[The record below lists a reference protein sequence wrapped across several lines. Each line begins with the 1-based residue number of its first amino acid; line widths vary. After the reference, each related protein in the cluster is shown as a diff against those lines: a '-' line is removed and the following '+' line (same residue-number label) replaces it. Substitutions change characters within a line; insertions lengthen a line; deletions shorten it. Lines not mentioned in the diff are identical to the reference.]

1 VDAIRAV
8 VEAAYARWV
17 VELGMRPIPL
27 DDDYAARVAAGQA
40 WVAGEPVKGV
50 LVLEE
55 HPGHLLVDNVA
66 VEPASQG
73 RGVGR
78 ALLAFAERRA
88 RGLGLP
94 EVRLY
99 TNERMTSNV
108 ALYRR
113 LGYRDLAAETIEGR
127 HAVWLAKPLA

>member
-1 VDAIRAV
+1 VT
-8 VEAAYARWV
+8 
-17 VELGMRPIPL
+17 ELGIRPIPL

-40 WVAGEPVKGV
+40 WVAGCPVEGI

-66 VEPASQG
+66 VAPSAQG

-78 ALLAFAERRA
+78 ALLAFAERHA
-88 RGLGLP
+88 RELGLR

-99 TNERMTSNV
+99 TNERMTSNI

-113 LGYRDLAAETIEGR
+113 LGYRDLAAETIDGR
-127 HAVWLAKPLA
+127 HAVWLAKPLSATSPPA